1 MLQQADKYRGGEFTS
16 LVRVTRTRSWYLG
29 WNLVRLINSRFFRY
43 VNDYHNADSL
53 SVEEKQKLQQAHA
66 LLKEV
71 YDNRKRTSE
80 EFGIFTKERRK
91 QLKENK

>member
-1 MLQQADKYRGGEFTS
+1 MLQQADDQRGGQFTS
-16 LVRVTRTRSWYLG
+16 LVRLTRTRSWFLG
-29 WNLVRLINSRFFRY
+29 MELTRLLNSKFFRF
-43 VNDYHNADSL
+43 VNFYNNADSL
-53 SVEEKQKLQQAHA
+53 SVEEKQKLEQAYA

-91 QLKENK
+91 ELKENR